1 MWTYGEAVVKSPQ
14 RSAPEEFCETEVWF
28 TAGSAGGCKSKSNKR
43 SLLEDGL
50 AEALGLGFA
59 GSWDGIGCTGLET
72 GGGILTPP
80 GGGGNKPGVPL
91 KAAVFGRGFELP
103 DFF

>member
-1 MWTYGEAVVKSPQ
+1 MSTYGEAVVKSPQ
-14 RSAPEEFCETEVWF
+14 RSAPDEFCETEVSF
-28 TAGSAGGCKSKSNKR
+28 IAGWAGCKSKSNKR

-50 AEALGLGFA
+50 AEALELGFA
-59 GSWDGIGCTGLET
+59 SSWDGIGCTGFET

-80 GGGGNKPGVPL
+80 GGGGSKPGVPL